1 MFEGVGAMEWLSVI
15 VAAAFGGAIAGSL
28 SSRGW
33 RILALVFWCV
43 VPGLLGAATS
53 SPASAGDFFG
63 IAVLVLVFVGI
74 PWVSAALLAFGLARM
89 GRRARAPQA

>member
-28 SSRGW
+28 PSRGW
-33 RILALVFWCV
+33 RILALILWCLA
-43 VPGLLGAATS
+43 PGLLGAATS

-63 IAVLVLVFVGI
+63 IAVLVLLFVGL
-74 PWVSAALLAFGLARM
+74 PWGSATLLAFGLARM
-89 GRRARAPQA
+89 GRRTRAPQA